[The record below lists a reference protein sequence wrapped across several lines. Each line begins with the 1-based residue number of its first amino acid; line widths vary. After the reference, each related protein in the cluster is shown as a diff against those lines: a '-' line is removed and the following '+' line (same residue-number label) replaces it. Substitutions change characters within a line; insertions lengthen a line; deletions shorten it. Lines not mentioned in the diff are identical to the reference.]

1 MKMELKDFC
10 FCFTPL
16 TSTASSVPSFSIMAL
31 AT

>member
-10 FCFTPL
+10 LVFWPL
-16 TSTASSVPSFSIMAL
+16 RSTASSLPSFSIMAF